1 MRVNSDTKLPEY
13 QVIGSTLRIHWDYEE
28 VPATEDTPAGWSC
41 DEAVVPKTASR
52 DKIIEAIIATKYPT
66 FGSELA
72 AINNGGAEYEDYQAF
87 RALAKSLADGWFVNN
102 G

>member
-13 QVIGSTLRIHWDYEE
+13 QVIGYTLRIHWDYEE

-41 DEAVVPKTASR
+41 NEAVMPKTASR
-52 DKIIEAIIATKYPT
+52 GKIIEAIIATKYPT

-72 AINNGGAEYEDYQAF
+72 AINNGGTEYEDYQAF